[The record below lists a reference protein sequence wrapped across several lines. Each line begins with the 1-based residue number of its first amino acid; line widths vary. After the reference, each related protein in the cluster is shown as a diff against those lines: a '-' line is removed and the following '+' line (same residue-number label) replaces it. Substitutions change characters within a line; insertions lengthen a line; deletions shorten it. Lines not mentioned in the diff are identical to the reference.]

1 MLIQILSSFAVIAG
15 LFGVIPQIV
24 SMLSSG
30 SSKGQSAAGWSVGVS
45 VNAVMGYVNLVG
57 LHAGLLA
64 AGNAVAGTLCA
75 FALLCVLR
83 LAEPD
88 GAVEEV
94 PEVDGDPVV
103 GGAVL
108 YELPTEEFHVVR
120 AHVAREHARRSHP
133 VAPHDPADVSRRSL
147 RRVVRPERERAAA

>member
-1 MLIQILSSFAVIAG
+1 MLIQILSTFAVIAG

-24 SMLSSG
+24 SMLVTG

-64 AGNAVAGTLCA
+64 AGNALAGALCA
-75 FALLCVLR
+75 FALLCVVR
-83 LAEPD
+83 LAEPA
-88 GAVEEV
+88 GAVDDV
-94 PEVDGDPVV
+94 PHVEGEPVV
-103 GGAVL
+103 GGANL

-120 AHVAREHARRSHP
+120 AHVAREHARRSHA
-133 VAPHDPADVSRRSL
+133 VAPQAPAEVSRRSL
-147 RRVVRPERERAAA
+147 RRVVRPERDRVAA

>member
-1 MLIQILSSFAVIAG
+1 MLIQILSTFAVIAG

-24 SMLSSG
+24 SMLVTG

-64 AGNAVAGTLCA
+64 AGNALAGALCA
-75 FALLCVLR
+75 FALLCVVR
-83 LAEPD
+83 LAES
-88 GAVEEV
+88 GAEDVPHVEGE
-94 PEVDGDPVV
+94 PVV
-103 GGAVL
+103 GGANL

-120 AHVAREHARRSHP
+120 AHVAREHARRSHAG
-133 VAPHDPADVSRRSL
+133 APQAPAEVSRRSL
-147 RRVVRPERERAAA
+147 RRVVRPERDRVAA